1 MDAAAYQVTSWGAL
15 AATIAGAAAALTG
28 LLFVALSLNLR
39 AIVQVPSYSA
49 RARET
54 LGGLLS
60 LLILGLLLLIPGQD
74 RILVGIEIAIG
85 GSGLAIMGGIQQEL
99 TIRRLP
105 REQRRNWA
113 IRLVPL
119 RLGIAT
125 GTFAG
130 ISLALGQ
137 FGGLYWLVPT
147 ILIFTI
153 WSIYNAW
160 SLVILSAQDVGVTER
175 Q

>member
-105 REQRRNWA
+105 RGADARGAQAARR
-113 IRLVPL
+113 
-119 RLGIAT
+119 
-125 GTFAG
+125 
-130 ISLALGQ
+130 
-137 FGGLYWLVPT
+137 
-147 ILIFTI
+147 
-153 WSIYNAW
+153 WS
-160 SLVILSAQDVGVTER
+160 
-175 Q
+175 